1 MIEEEL
7 EKKRETLAQKL
18 FMKEEEIEN
27 LKVENVKLK
36 KKFQNL
42 KNEKDKQNGQLEE
55 KLKLKENENDNLK
68 LQFSEGEFDKLIK
81 ELDSKEKIIVELK
94 NENFKL
100 FEIKKEYE
108 KILKNYEIDNKNL
121 NEKLKEF
128 ESEEKTKEISS
139 NLDIL
144 KMKMMFYEGNKDKQ
158 NLNDLGKQI
167 NSLEQT
173 INQKNKN
180 FEIVNEESILLK
192 E

>member
-108 KILKNYEIDNKNL
+108 KILKDYEIDNKNL